1 MKQGEGRAGKGRDWA
16 AYYRKTGER
25 PPRETLL
32 LALDRFDAEPVAGGE
47 PRLAV
52 DLGCGGGR
60 DVVELLRRGW
70 RVLAID
76 AEAAAIDHLRGRA
89 DIAPDAPL
97 DTQVARFE
105 DAVWPAADLVN
116 SSFALPLCPP
126 DRFDAVWARILASLK
141 PGGRFSGQLYGMRDS
156 WVGRPGM
163 VFVDR
168 DRLDALL
175 AGLDIEMLDEEEENS
190 TTPRGEPKH
199 WHVYHIVARK
209 PLP

>member
-1 MKQGEGRAGKGRDWA
+1 MKQNEGRDWA
-16 AYYRKTGER
+16 AYYRKTGDR
-25 PPRETLL
+25 PPRATLL
-32 LALDRFDAEPVAGGE
+32 AALDRFDAEEAAAGG

-60 DVVELLRRGW
+60 DVVEMLRRGW

-76 AEAAAIDHLRGRA
+76 AESAAVDHLRGRA

-105 DAVWPAADLVN
+105 DAAWPAADLVN

-126 DRFDAVWARILASLK
+126 EHFAAVWARIRDSLR
-141 PGGRFSGQLYGMRDS
+141 PGGRFAGQLYGMRDS

-163 VFVDR
+163 TFVDR
-168 DRLDALL
+168 ARLDALL
-175 AGLDIEMLDEEEENS
+175 AGLDVEMLDEEEDDS
-190 TTPRGEPKH
+190 TTPRGEQKH
-199 WHVYHIVARK
+199 WHVYHIVARR
-209 PLP
+209 PAG